1 METLSTII
9 TIMLVVISLA
19 IIFVVLIQKSSS
31 GGAGSVF
38 GSDTAS
44 FTQKGKAAG
53 KEAKLKKMA
62 SDVDWDEVT
71 GKNWMGEA
79 LSFSLNS
86 DGSVHV
92 TLGDY
97 IDADYDPEELLEEVD
112 IFDAQGN
119 MISNHK
125 DYR

>member
-53 KEAKLKKMA
+53 KEAKLKKITIYLA
-62 SDVDWDEVT
+62 VIFGVL
-71 GKNWMGEA
+71 A
-79 LSFSLNS
+79 LILA
-86 DGSVHV
+86 V
-92 TLGDY
+92 LG
-97 IDADYDPEELLEEVD
+97 
-112 IFDAQGN
+112 
-119 MISNHK
+119 
-125 DYR
+125 

>member
-1 METLSTII
+1 MQYYNQREEK
-9 TIMLVVISLA
+9 M
-19 IIFVVLIQKSSS
+19 K
-31 GGAGSVF
+31 
-38 GSDTAS
+38 
-44 FTQKGKAAG
+44 